1 MDLLGDI
8 RALLAKLRQE
18 MQDKHKRHVSTGDLL
33 ADRWET
39 ARSLGFGEGT
49 SCYDNVLVLGEVTV
63 GRHCWIGPNVVLD
76 GSGGLSIGDHVDIC
90 AGSQIYSHSTV
101 RRALSGGTEPVAYAP
116 TRLGSRIYIGPQAV
130 ITMGVVIGDGATI
143 GALSF
148 VERDVPAGS
157 KAWGIP
163 ARLQD

>member
-18 MQDKHKRHVSTGDLL
+18 MRVRHNRHVSTGDLL

-49 SCYDNVLVLGEVTV
+49 SCYDNVLVLGTVTV
-63 GRHCWIGPNVVLD
+63 GKHCWIGPNVILD

-90 AGSQIYSHSTV
+90 AGSQIYSHSTL
-101 RRALSGGTEPVAYAP
+101 RRALSGGQESVDYAP
-116 TRLGSRIYIGPQAV
+116 THLGSRIYIGPQSV
-130 ITMGVVIGDGATI
+130 IGMGVTIGDGVTI
-143 GALSF
+143 GAMSF
-148 VERDVPAGS
+148 VNRNVPAES
-157 KAWGIP
+157 KVWGIP
-163 ARLQD
+163 AKLQG